1 MENIK
6 VIINEFLSAAIDLLS
21 ELINKPIDV
30 ESIEVIDGSLQEAI
44 FTLPED
50 VVVFPLKFTGEVTGD
65 SAFVIS
71 EETGSRVAEY
81 LMGNSGEELPDKL
94 SNESISNVS
103 DAFSQLGVVVASS
116 LSTSVNKSIQSGIG
130 QHFVGSLNLATLFIA
145 DEISHATVKAKVDGF
160 DVSFEYI
167 MSKNLNDQLFEPE
180 ISPEPAADL
189 SDDLD
194 AVEKVNTETV
204 AMPASDDLS
213 ESTEETKTVDFTG
226 AVSASD
232 EKVPSTEA
240 SFPQFKDD
248 RVSSDKGN
256 NSRNIDL
263 LMDVPLEVT
272 VELGRTKMA
281 IKDLLDLSEGSVV
294 ELDKLAGEPVDF
306 LVNGR
311 LISRGEVVVIDE
323 NFGVRITEIISPAER
338 LSSL

>member
-6 VIINEFLSAAIDLLS
+6 EVVNEFLSAAIDLLS
-21 ELINKPIDV
+21 ELLNKSIDV
-30 ESIEVIDGSLQEAI
+30 ESIDVIDGSLQEAI

-50 VVVFPLKFTGEVTGD
+50 VIIFPIKFTGEVTGD

-81 LMGNSGEELPDKL
+81 LMGNSGEKVPDRL

-103 DAFSQLGVVVASS
+103 DAFSQLGVVIASS
-116 LSTSVNKSIQSGIG
+116 LSTFANKAIQSGVG
-130 QHFVGSLNLATLFIA
+130 QHLVGSLSLATLFIA
-145 DEISHATVKAKVDGF
+145 DEISHTTVKAKVEGF

-180 ISPEPAADL
+180 ISTEPAAEL
-189 SDDLD
+189 PDDLD
-194 AVEKVNTETV
+194 ALDKANTETV
-204 AMPASDDLS
+204 AMPAGADLS

-226 AVSASD
+226 AVSASE
-232 EKVPSTEA
+232 EKLPSAEA
-240 SFPQFKDD
+240 SFPQLKDD

-281 IKDLLDLSEGSVV
+281 IKDLLDLSEGSIV